1 MPLNRQCLLATTL
14 AFAILGTVSLRVVAD
29 DSVEYAVKA
38 AYLSKFGI
46 YVTWPDATFRTSDDP
61 LNICIVG
68 QDPFG
73 AALDQAILDKS
84 IDAHPIHVQRVSAYD
99 PVPVCHILYVNDDDD
114 YIEQGVLESARGRA
128 ILTVTDGRGD
138 LPPSGVVDFVV
149 VDNRVRF
156 TIDRDAAQQ
165 NGLKIGSKLLQLA
178 LNVKQASA
186 GAPP

>member
-1 MPLNRQCLLATTL
+1 MLAC
-14 AFAILGTVSLRVVAD
+14 AILGVVSVRVVAD

-46 YVTWPDATFRTSDDP
+46 YVTWPDSTFQTSDDP
-61 LNICIVG
+61 LNICVVG
-68 QDPFG
+68 EDPFG
-73 AALDQAILDKS
+73 AALDQAVQDKS
-84 IDAHPIHVQRVSAYD
+84 IDTHPVQVRRVSAYD
-99 PVPVCHILYVNDDDD
+99 PIPVCHILYVNDEDD
-114 YIEQGVLESARGRA
+114 YTEQGVLESARGRA
-128 ILTVTDGRGD
+128 VLTVTDGRGD
-138 LPPSGVVDFVV
+138 LPPPGVVDFVV

-186 GAPP
+186 GAVP